1 LKNKRDK
8 MQGSFKID
16 GIKCKSCGVL
26 IKDALTEAGVN
37 YCNIDIERKTIVFDF
52 DKEKIKLSEIKDI
65 IEKEGF
71 GVR

>member
-1 LKNKRDK
+1 

-16 GIKCKSCGVL
+16 GIKCNSCCIL
-26 IKDALTEAGVN
+26 IKDALIDAGVTD
-37 YCNIDIERKTIVFDF
+37 CNIDIERKTIVFDF
-52 DKEKIKLSEIKDI
+52 DKEKIKLSKIKDI